1 MQRICRGL
9 LALRDNRQ
17 KGVSLI
23 VALCAVAVLLGLSL
37 SLVYAAS
44 LPMAR
49 ANRKIDRERCDQLAQ
64 SFAGVLD
71 GELRAYTT
79 QNDKLED
86 DKNLASSGNTFYDY
100 ANKVLEGDDY
110 AEFDKE
116 NPLDTT
122 YFIAPDRDTEGYGHE
137 VVGLRKESAP
147 DAVTDGSFLYED
159 SSAGTE
165 QAEHAAFIQYRLTVL
180 VQASLHNDS
189 YTYSTEYYRKDSF
202 QPVYTWHGSTSREM
216 PVFWSGSAWYTTAN
230 FADGTQVVPKE
241 TVGEDGTTTTESVT
255 ISYTYDQSNITYKIY
270 QPITQNDNNPDNSGG
285 GTDGE
290 TS

>member
-79 QNDKLED
+79 QNNKLED
-86 DKNLASSGNTFYDY
+86 PKNPVSSGNTFYDY

-116 NPLDTT
+116 NPLGTT
-122 YFIAPDRDTEGYGHE
+122 YFIAPDQDTEGYGHE

-202 QPVYTWHGSTSREM
+202 QPVYTWHGSTSGEK
-216 PVFWSGSAWYTTAN
+216 PVFWRGSAWYTTAN
-230 FADGTQVVPKE
+230 FADGTQVVPQT
-241 TVGEDGTTTTESVT
+241 TVGEDETPTTESVT

-270 QPITQNDNNPDNSGG
+270 QPVTQNDNSGG